1 MTEMRS
7 SEDEESQLQIR
18 MFLDAVMRQ
27 KANNPTK
34 LNKSKEGFTFPSA
47 GGITTN
53 RGNKLLQ
60 SSEGVSRA
68 FLNNSAGT
76 NREEVFYN
84 GSVHK
89 LLARKRRHEEDVSD
103 DEQLDLH
110 KLVDLRQVLAP
121 VSSLEDVVTHPA
133 VSKTFKSKAFGEL
146 ALQAVLMVEK
156 EQANVIW
163 LSKLLEAFLGDYPGP
178 LREETLRLKEYDHNL
193 RLRDDSDEDFA
204 NQKSPSRLVDQDTSP
219 DGDPFFALPQ
229 LKPADILPSIITRKG
244 DQEVEEVETARQLAQ
259 IALQRNQEFIRNLQ
273 KIRKCI
279 VKAERIKDRIANWGK
294 EYAGIPEEDVTVPSA
309 LHVVKRGLISAT
321 TNRTM
326 TDEQLNAG
334 VEEEEV

>member
-1 MTEMRS
+1 MRS

-110 KLVDLRQVLAP
+110 KLVDLRP
-121 VSSLEDVVTHPA
+121 VSYTHLDVY
-133 VSKTFKSKAFGEL
+133 K
-146 ALQAVLMVEK
+146 
-156 EQANVIW
+156 
-163 LSKLLEAFLGDYPGP
+163 
-178 LREETLRLKEYDHNL
+178 
-193 RLRDDSDEDFA
+193 
-204 NQKSPSRLVDQDTSP
+204 
-219 DGDPFFALPQ
+219 
-229 LKPADILPSIITRKG
+229 
-244 DQEVEEVETARQLAQ
+244 RQL
-259 IALQRNQEFIRNLQ
+259 LYSMLR
-273 KIRKCI
+273 
-279 VKAERIKDRIANWGK
+279 
-294 EYAGIPEEDVTVPSA
+294 
-309 LHVVKRGLISAT
+309 
-321 TNRTM
+321 
-326 TDEQLNAG
+326 
-334 VEEEEV
+334 